1 MNISKQKRNLIFE
14 LSYLIL
20 KDIEKLNDNTELKTL
35 YKKTNIKTLTNVVKS
50 SYYYTNKEI
59 KQLITIL
66 NLNRSNI
73 LN

>member
-50 SYYYTNKEI
+50 CYYYTNKEI

>member
-1 MNISKQKRNLIFE
+1 MNISKQKQNLIYE

-35 YKKTNIKTLTNVVKS
+35 YKKTNIKTLTNVIKS
-50 SYYYTNKEI
+50 SHYYTNKEI

-66 NLNRSNI
+66 NLNK
-73 LN
+73 